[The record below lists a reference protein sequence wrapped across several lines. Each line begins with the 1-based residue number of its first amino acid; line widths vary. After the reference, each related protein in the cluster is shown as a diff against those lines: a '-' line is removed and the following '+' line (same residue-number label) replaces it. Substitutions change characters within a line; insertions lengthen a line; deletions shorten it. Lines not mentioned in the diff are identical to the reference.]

1 MMLVVFLK
9 GELFYFGMIFTFCKP
24 VKFIKIRVMKM
35 FKQTLLAAG
44 FLTAGLVSAQ
54 DASMNNMIKV
64 GATAGLAVPADN
76 LSAAVG
82 VDVAYQNLITPGF
95 GLGIATGYTHYFGK
109 DNNGYNNNDVGVV
122 PVAALFRVY
131 PKQTG
136 FYFGAD
142 LGYGFL
148 VGDDK
153 VASNSAVDRPSG
165 GFYLKPEI
173 GYHNQ
178 YWNFFVQYQ
187 KVFAGSNGDIAAP
200 ASQDYNV
207 GSIGVG
213 FSYNIALGK

>member
-1 MMLVVFLK
+1 MHNADRRIRSWHD
-9 GELFYFGMIFTFCKP
+9 FYIQQM
-24 VKFIKIRVMKM
+24 VKFKIRVMKM
-35 FKQTLLAAG
+35 IKQTIIAAG
-44 FLTAGLVSAQ
+44 ILTAGLVSAQ

-76 LSAAVG
+76 LSAAIG

-109 DNNGYNNNDVGVV
+109 DNNGYKNNDVGVV
-122 PVAALFRVY
+122 PVAALIRVY

-148 VGDDK
+148 VGDDR
-153 VASNSAVDRPSG
+153 VASNSTVSRPDG

-173 GYHNQ
+173 GYHNRD
-178 YWNFFVQYQ
+178 WNFFLQYQ
-187 KVFAGSNGDIAAP
+187 KVFAGSNGDIVGSV
-200 ASQDYNV
+200 SQDYNV
-207 GSIGVG
+207 GSIGAG
-213 FSYNIALGK
+213 FSYNIPLGK